1 MSDKAIA
8 VVGASKNR
16 SKFGN
21 KCVRAYK
28 SAGWDVYPINPH
40 EEEIEGLSVY
50 RSLEDI
56 PAPLDRISL
65 YLSPPRTRLILT
77 ELAGMSGVEVWFNPG
92 SADRPILEEARTAG
106 IEVREGC
113 SIVDIGMSPAEFS

>member
-1 MSDKAIA
+1 MSHKTIA

-28 SAGWDVYPINPH
+28 SAGWDVFPINPH

-50 RSLEDI
+50 RSLKDV
-56 PAPLDRISL
+56 PVPLDRISL
-65 YLSPPRTRLILT
+65 YLSPPRTRLLLP

-92 SADRPILEEARTAG
+92 SADLPILAESSAAG
-106 IEVREGC
+106 IEVRKGC
-113 SIVDIGMSPAEFS
+113 SIVDIGMSPAEFP

>member
-1 MSDKAIA
+1 MSHQTIA

-28 SAGWDVYPINPH
+28 SAGWDVFPINPH

-50 RSLEDI
+50 RTLKDV
-56 PAPLDRISL
+56 PVPLDRISL
-65 YLSPPRTRLILT
+65 YLSPPRTRLLLP

-92 SADRPILEEARTAG
+92 SADLPILEESSTAG

-113 SIVDIGMSPAEFS
+113 SIVDIGMSPAEFP